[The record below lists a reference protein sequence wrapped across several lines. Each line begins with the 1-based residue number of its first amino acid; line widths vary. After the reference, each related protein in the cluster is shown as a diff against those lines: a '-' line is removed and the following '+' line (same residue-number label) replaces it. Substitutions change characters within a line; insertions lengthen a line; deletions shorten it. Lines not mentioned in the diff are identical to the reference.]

1 MRFWKFD
8 SNIQIRLMLQ
18 FLTTM
23 ASMTVTPY
31 LIVFFSKQLGTV
43 VTGFMFLGVMA
54 ASVAGSFAGGYVADR
69 IGRKKVIVVCEAV
82 IFLSFLGVA
91 FANSPWLQLPYV
103 TFFFLFL
110 FHNFS
115 LGASG
120 PAYQAFIID
129 VSHPEN
135 RRAIFTVS
143 YWLNNLAVALG
154 GLVGAF
160 LFDEHYFALFL
171 GVAVSIAISLA
182 ITILFIKETYV
193 PEKHACSASRKQRQ
207 KDSSFMT
214 DVMGAYKEVL
224 KHRIFLLFTIANL
237 FIIAVEEQLTNVIG
251 LRLGKEIPEPEQLFS
266 FLAIQVDGMN
276 LLGLLKTENT
286 LLVVCLTV
294 LVSYVVKSLR
304 DRTVLLSG
312 LILYFCGYAWISYS
326 SSPSVLLIA
335 MFFAT
340 LGEVMHIPVKQALL
354 ANMVLDHARSTHM
367 AVHSLFSIV
376 GVSSAGVFILASAWV
391 PNVVITGMFVGMGLI
406 CLVLF
411 HRITKKVG
419 QEQET
424 VTKATPS
431 NATA

>member
-1 MRFWKFD
+1 MRFWRFD
-8 SNIQIRLMLQ
+8 RNIQIRLMLQ

-43 VTGFMFLGVMA
+43 VTGFMFLGVMV
-54 ASVAGSFAGGYVADR
+54 ASVTGSFAGGYVADR
-69 IGRKKVIVVCEAV
+69 IGRKKVIVACEAV

-91 FANSPWLQLPYV
+91 FVNSPWLQLPYV
-103 TFFFLFL
+103 TFILFL
-110 FHNFS
+110 FHHLC

-120 PAYQAFIID
+120 PAYQALIID
-129 VSHPEN
+129 VSQPEN
-135 RRAIFTVS
+135 RRAIFTAS
-143 YWLNNLAVALG
+143 YWLNNLAVAIG

-182 ITILFIKETYV
+182 ITILLIKETYV
-193 PEKHACSASRKQRQ
+193 PEKRPRQASGKQGQ
-207 KDSSFMT
+207 KDSSFMA
-214 DVMGAYKEVL
+214 DVLGAYQEVL

-237 FIIAVEEQLTNVIG
+237 LIIAVEEQLTNVIG
-251 LRLGKEIPEPEQLFS
+251 LRLVKEIPEPEQLFS
-266 FLAIQVDGMN
+266 FLALQVDGMN

-286 LLVVCLTV
+286 VLVVCLTV
-294 LVSYVVKSLR
+294 LISYVVKSMR

-312 LILYFCGYAWISYS
+312 LVLYFCGYAWISFS
-326 SSPSVLLIA
+326 SSPAVLLIA
-335 MFFAT
+335 MFFAS

-354 ANMVLDHARSTHM
+354 ANMVPDHARSTYM

-376 GVSSAGVFILASAWV
+376 GVSSAGLFILVSAWL
-391 PNVVITGMFVGMGLI
+391 PNVAITGMFVGMGLI

-411 HRITKKVG
+411 YRITTRAHSG
-419 QEQET
+419 QRLGKQ
-424 VTKATPS
+424 
-431 NATA
+431 

>member
-1 MRFWKFD
+1 MSFWKFD
-8 SNIQIRLMLQ
+8 SNIRIRLMLQ

-31 LIVFFSKQLGTV
+31 LIIFFSKQLGTV
-43 VTGFMFLGVMA
+43 VTGFMFLAVMA

-91 FANSPWLQLPYV
+91 FVNSPWLQLPYV
-103 TFFFLFL
+103 TFILFL
-110 FHNFS
+110 FNNFC

-120 PAYQAFIID
+120 PAYQALIID
-129 VSHPEN
+129 VSQPKN
-135 RRAIFTVS
+135 RRAIFTAS
-143 YWLNNLAVALG
+143 YWLNNLAVAIG

-160 LFDEHYFALFL
+160 MFDKHYFALFL

-182 ITILFIKETYV
+182 ITILFIKEAYV
-193 PEKHACSASRKQRQ
+193 PEKRVRSASGKQRQ
-207 KDSSFMT
+207 KDSSFMA

-237 FIIAVEEQLTNVIG
+237 LIIAVEEQLTNVIG
-251 LRLGKEIPEPEQLFS
+251 LRLVKEIPEPEQIFS

-304 DRTVLLSG
+304 DRAVLLSG
-312 LILYFCGYAWISYS
+312 LVLYFCGYAWISFS
-326 SSPSVLLIA
+326 NSPAVLLIA

-354 ANMVLDHARSTHM
+354 ANMVPDHARSTYM

-376 GVSSAGVFILASAWV
+376 GVSSAGVFILVSAWV
-391 PNVVITGMFVGMGLI
+391 PNIAITGIFVGMGLI

-419 QEQET
+419 QEQAT
-424 VTKATPS
+424 ATKATQS